1 MRARSRLEQCCDIG
15 DALSTLHP
23 AILVGSRRFVLCS
36 FRLAHGDPEALP
48 TAVIAKAER
57 DWIIG
62 GIERLIN
69 GNHAVLPAGT
79 ARNFTGTE
87 IWNDP
92 AGQKPRHRIHKS
104 DINDMAKPAT
114 RSTVQRGQRTE
125 RRILSRQHVGRRRS
139 DLLWFASRLA
149 GQIHDARIAL
159 GDEIVAW
166 PIGTFA
172 VEPEASDRDVD
183 DIGAQLAHA
192 FDVEAKLAGNARRLI

>member
-15 DALSTLHP
+15 DDLSTLHP

-79 ARNFTGTE
+79 AR
-87 IWNDP
+87 P
-92 AGQKPRHRIHKS
+92 APRAPHPVP
-104 DINDMAKPAT
+104 PACRPPAL
-114 RSTVQRGQRTE
+114 RS
-125 RRILSRQHVGRRRS
+125 
-139 DLLWFASRLA
+139 
-149 GQIHDARIAL
+149 
-159 GDEIVAW
+159 
-166 PIGTFA
+166 FA
-172 VEPEASDRDVD
+172 VRLP
-183 DIGAQLAHA
+183 
-192 FDVEAKLAGNARRLI
+192 ARRLNP